1 MASFDQAEKIPFEN
15 CSPLNGACFF
25 YNDGFDA
32 GRTKRERERERERK
46 REKNKDPFYIESVA
60 NSSLEKN
67 SSAALEKHSCRDA

>member
-46 REKNKDPFYIESVA
+46 TKTHFILK
-60 NSSLEKN
+60 
-67 SSAALEKHSCRDA
+67 ALQIRA